1 MKTIVAIGGGETFED
16 NTIINKRIVELSKKS
31 KPNLLFL
38 PTASG
43 DSTEYFDQL
52 NEHFSQLGCNCDVLY
67 LISEKPTQETIV
79 EKISNSD
86 IIYVGGGNTFRMM
99 KVWKKKGVD
108 VLLREAYEQEK
119 VLCGLSAGSIC
130 WFKYGNSDSRK
141 FNNPEAGLIKVTGLN
156 LIQALHCPHYD
167 SEDDRK
173 PDLKKMMRKTY
184 GVVAIALEDCCAME
198 VLDDQ
203 YRIISAR
210 ENARAYKVFWK
221 GEDFFEEVIEQTER
235 HQFLNE
241 LLSKKELIL

>member
-1 MKTIVAIGGGETFED
+1 MKTIVAIGGGETFDD

-31 KPNLLFL
+31 EPNLLFL

-43 DSTEYFDQL
+43 DSSEYFDQL
-52 NEHFSQLGCNCDVLY
+52 NVHFSQLGCNCDVLY
-67 LISEKPTQETIV
+67 LISEKPTKETIA

-99 KVWKKKGVD
+99 KVWKKTGVD
-108 VLLREAYEQEK
+108 VLLREAYEQGK
-119 VLCGLSAGSIC
+119 VLCGISAGSIC

-167 SEDDRK
+167 SEADRK

-184 GVVAIALEDCCAME
+184 GVVAIALEDCCAIE
-198 VLDDQ
+198 TLDDQ
-203 YRIISAR
+203 YRVISAR
-210 ENARAYKVFWK
+210 ENARAYKVYWR
-221 GEDFFEEVIEQTER
+221 GGVFFEEVIEQTENY
-235 HQFLNE
+235 QPLNE
-241 LLSKKELIL
+241 LVSKKEKR